1 MLILGYLY
9 NNQNGQFHEPVVQM
23 RSFLLLALKLISRDL
38 IRPLARTQVL
48 SWDSS
53 NSLNIPR
60 TLGLFHYKGQVLYH
74 TLWKEIENL
83 IM

>member
-9 NNQNGQFHEPVVQM
+9 NNQNGQFHELVVLM

-38 IRPLARTQVL
+38 ISLSAKTQVL
-48 SWDSS
+48 SWYSS

-60 TLGLFHYKGQVLYH
+60 TLGLFHCKGQVLYH
-74 TLWKEIENL
+74 TLGKENL